1 MGPKT
6 VQNPIPII
14 RAPIVAS
21 CSSRLTLTLNRRTRL
36 RSDRILQKSASQ
48 VRLIFSEAF
57 DSQATWRQAQEPAYP
72 VNAFKKLRATDLS
85 RLIVANCVRPS

>member
-48 VRLIFSEAF
+48 VRLI
-57 DSQATWRQAQEPAYP
+57 
-72 VNAFKKLRATDLS
+72 LRHSTRK
-85 RLIVANCVRPS
+85 RLGAKPRNQHIRSMPSKN